1 VISHVDALDRVV
13 VALYRFVRLDDFALL
28 RAPLLEVCQQAQV
41 KGTLLLAKEGING
54 TISGSREGV
63 DTVIAWL
70 EQDPR
75 FASLDWKESFH
86 GAEPFHRMK
95 VKLKKEIVTMGVED
109 IDPTVCVGQ
118 YATPAQW
125 NALIDDPDCLVI
137 DTRNDYEVAIGT
149 FRGAINPETEHFRDL
164 PSWVDTHLQPSRHK
178 KVAMFCTGGIRCE
191 KSTSYLVSQ
200 GFEQVWHLQGG
211 ILKYLE
217 EMPVSESRWEG

>member
-1 VISHVDALDRVV
+1 MISHVDALDRVV

-86 GAEPFHRMK
+86 GATPFHRMK
-95 VKLKKEIVTMGVED
+95 VKLKK
-109 IDPTVCVGQ
+109 
-118 YATPAQW
+118 
-125 NALIDDPDCLVI
+125 
-137 DTRNDYEVAIGT
+137 
-149 FRGAINPETEHFRDL
+149 
-164 PSWVDTHLQPSRHK
+164 
-178 KVAMFCTGGIRCE
+178 
-191 KSTSYLVSQ
+191 
-200 GFEQVWHLQGG
+200 
-211 ILKYLE
+211 
-217 EMPVSESRWEG
+217 